1 MHASVIEKESV
12 AGLRFVGHEVLQSQ
26 QDILR
31 RRHKLQ
37 RAVSLGN
44 LYKGKSRIT
53 FATDEG
59 DKTVEAT
66 VWAATTNYILIKGGV
81 QIPIRSITAVE
92 LG

>member
-12 AGLRFVGHEVLQSQ
+12 AGMRFVGHEVLQDQ

-53 FATDEG
+53 FATHEG
-59 DKTVEAT
+59 IKTVEAT
-66 VWAATTNYILIKGGV
+66 VWAATDNYILLKGGV
-81 QIPIRSITAVE
+81 QIPIRSIIAE
-92 LG
+92 EWG